1 MVQKSYERL
10 KFRKIVLNRFWI
22 LHLPCQ
28 KQKTIKVDIKVN
40 IRYNREKML
49 LIKQICDQELFLY

>member
-49 LIKQICDQELFLY
+49 LIK